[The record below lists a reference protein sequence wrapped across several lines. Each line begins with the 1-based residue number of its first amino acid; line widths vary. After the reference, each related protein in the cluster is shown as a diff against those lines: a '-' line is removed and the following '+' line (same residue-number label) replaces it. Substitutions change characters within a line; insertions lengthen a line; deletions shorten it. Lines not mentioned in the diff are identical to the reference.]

1 MKIYVNFE
9 SGNVNTYE
17 EIMAL
22 GDKNYEEMKDLESE
36 DFFLY
41 LEEHYPDLADLDVD
55 EIPEEQL
62 KEITPKYFNYLK
74 KRKDKII
81 KAAFD
86 DYYCYEINEETNS
99 IKELGEGKPF

>member
-1 MKIYVNFE
+1 MKIYVNFITE
-9 SGNVNTYE
+9 NVNTYE
-17 EIMAL
+17 EVITL
-22 GDKNYEEMKDLESE
+22 SNKRYEKMKDLESE

-41 LEEHYPDLADLDVD
+41 LEDYYPDLAYLDVD

-62 KEITPKYFNYLK
+62 KEITLKYYNYLK

-86 DYYCYEINEETNS
+86 DYYCYEVNEETNS
-99 IKELGEGKPF
+99 IKELGEVRPY

>member
-1 MKIYVNFE
+1 MKIYVNFATD
-9 SGNVNTYE
+9 NVNTYE

-22 GDKNYEEMKDLESE
+22 GNRNYEEMKDLESE

-41 LEEHYPDLADLDVD
+41 LEKHYPDLADLDVD

-62 KEITPKYFNYLK
+62 KEIEQKYYKYLEK
-74 KRKDKII
+74 KKDKII

-86 DYYCYEINEETNS
+86 DYYCYEVNEKTNS
-99 IKELGEGKPF
+99 IKELGEGRPF

>member
-41 LEEHYPDLADLDVD
+41 LEEYYPDLLDVD

-62 KEITPKYFNYLK
+62 KEITSKYLKYLK
-74 KRKDKII
+74 KRKDEII
-81 KAAFD
+81 KGAFD
-86 DYYCYEINEETNS
+86 DYYCYEVNEENYT